1 MSYQM
6 LLNCIAR
13 RDLAAVKSLLASGR
27 LPANGSWWRRTLTEE
42 PTPLIAAVKA
52 RAPEI
57 VACLLDFG
65 ANPDLRSRKWME
77 PLALACQ
84 EGERTI
90 AEMLANRG
98 ANINPIRNA
107 FGQPTPIEA
116 AAWRGQEDL
125 VAFLLERGANPAPVF
140 ARGTG
145 SLIRIRRAILLR
157 LIAAAD
163 VVPDCVKEL
172 VDCETR
178 DGTAS

>member
-1 MSYQM
+1 M
-6 LLNCIAR
+6 LLSCIAR
-13 RDLAAVKSLLASGR
+13 RDLARVKSLLASGR
-27 LPANGSWWRRTLTEE
+27 LSANGSWWQRTLTRE

-52 RAPEI
+52 KAPEI

-65 ANPDLRSRKWME
+65 ANPNLHSRKWME

-84 EGERTI
+84 EGDRKI

-98 ANINPIRNA
+98 AAINHSGKSI
-107 FGQPTPIEA
+107 GQPTPIEA
-116 AAWRGQEDL
+116 ATWRGHEDL

-163 VVPDCVKEL
+163 VVPDRVKEL
-172 VDCETR
+172 VDWVEIG
-178 DGTAS
+178 DGPRI